1 MNTEPKKDP
10 SARLRS
16 VLGNQSALSH
26 LPKKRNDS
34 TDFLPEQ
41 EVRKES
47 PVKKDDAN
55 RASSVPGPDPVTK
68 KRKFNFWPAI
78 WTIASVLS
86 LTINLVL
93 AILLFSTWMNLP
105 QLNVSG
111 ATNMVTD
118 IGTGVLGGLYTNFEK
133 MDRAHITRTIPVQ
146 TTIPVKFDLAL
157 NQQTNVVLS
166 QDVTI
171 SNALVTVNTGGLN
184 ISRALA
190 TIVLPQGTT
199 LPVVLN
205 LTVPV
210 DTTVPVALNVD
221 VDIPLNE
228 TQLHDPFVGLRQVVE
243 PYYCMINPE
252 ALNLDGQKVCVN
264 K

>member
-55 RASSVPGPDPVTK
+55 RASHVPGPDPVTK

-86 LTINLVL
+86 LTVNLVL

-118 IGTGVLGGLYTNFEK
+118 IGTGYSEVYIRILK
-133 MDRAHITRTIPVQ
+133 KWIAP
-146 TTIPVKFDLAL
+146 
-157 NQQTNVVLS
+157 
-166 QDVTI
+166 
-171 SNALVTVNTGGLN
+171 
-184 ISRALA
+184 ISRAQSLSK
-190 TIVLPQGTT
+190 P
-199 LPVVLN
+199 
-205 LTVPV
+205 
-210 DTTVPVALNVD
+210 
-221 VDIPLNE
+221 
-228 TQLHDPFVGLRQVVE
+228 PFRSSL
-243 PYYCMINPE
+243 IWH
-252 ALNLDGQKVCVN
+252 
-264 K
+264 

>member
-1 MNTEPKKDP
+1 
-10 SARLRS
+10 
-16 VLGNQSALSH
+16 
-26 LPKKRNDS
+26 
-34 TDFLPEQ
+34 
-41 EVRKES
+41 
-47 PVKKDDAN
+47 
-55 RASSVPGPDPVTK
+55 
-68 KRKFNFWPAI
+68 
-78 WTIASVLS
+78 
-86 LTINLVL
+86 
-93 AILLFSTWMNLP
+93 
-105 QLNVSG
+105 
-111 ATNMVTD
+111 
-118 IGTGVLGGLYTNFEK
+118 